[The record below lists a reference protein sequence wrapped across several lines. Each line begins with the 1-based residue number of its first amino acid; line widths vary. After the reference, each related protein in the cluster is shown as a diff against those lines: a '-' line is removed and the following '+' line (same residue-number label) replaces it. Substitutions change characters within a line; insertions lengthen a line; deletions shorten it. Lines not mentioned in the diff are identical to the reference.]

1 MDWPSFTLH
10 MYKLFLRKL
19 TTKSLSYTRSMRLH
33 GNPVILK
40 KYRLHVPTI
49 YPFKSLQSL
58 HLQDMFLDDMVEI
71 AMWMT
76 NLETLRCNNVI
87 IRQDNN
93 EIMLTVFSRLQK
105 LRILSITFNQ
115 PCSHAGHAFSITG
128 RSRKALPSSLE
139 ELSITDLYDSEEYL
153 MSKTE
158 IHLAYNNPELMMRWN
173 LMEESL
179 LAKYRPF
186 SHLSH
191 LRSLCLGRC
200 SGFTAR
206 IWRECLLPCTANL
219 EHLSL
224 TGWRSGRE
232 SPSAWQRRQAH
243 AIANNIDIQEVPEQV
258 EEAIAE
264 VIGNMQ
270 RIRSLELNDFHC
282 GLGIVQGISSLTY
295 LQPSIVG
302 ASVLKAHGPL
312 DSIADLLH
320 VHVSFC
326 KIMFKT
332 SDKRIQ
338 R

>member
-1 MDWPSFTLH
+1 
-10 MYKLFLRKL
+10 MYKLYLRKS
-19 TTKSLSYTRSMRLH
+19 TAKSLSHTRSLRLH
-33 GNPVILK
+33 GNPTVLR
-40 KYRLHVPTI
+40 KYRLHAPNI

-76 NLETLRCNNVI
+76 NLEKLRCDNVI
-87 IRQDNN
+87 TRQDNN

-105 LRILSITFNQ
+105 LRILSITFQQ
-115 PCSHAGHAFSITG
+115 PCSHAGNAFSITG

-139 ELSITDLYDSEEYL
+139 ELSITSLYDSEEYL

-158 IHLAYNNPELMMRWN
+158 IHLAYDNPELMMRWN

-191 LRSLCLGRC
+191 LRSLSLGRC

-206 IWRECLLPCTANL
+206 VWRECLLPCTKNL
-219 EHLSL
+219 ECLSL

-232 SPSAWQRRQAH
+232 SPVAWQQRHAQAT
-243 AIANNIDIQEVPEQV
+243 AYNIDIREVPEQV

-264 VIGNMQ
+264 LIGNMQ
-270 RIRSLELNDFHC
+270 RIRSLELNDFYC
-282 GLGIVQGISSLTY
+282 GQGIVQGIQSLPS

-302 ASVLKAHGPL
+302 ASVLNAHGPL
-312 DSIADLLH
+312 ECVADLLH

-326 KIMFKT
+326 KIIFSQANKIVE
-332 SDKRIQ
+332 R
-338 R
+338 